1 MSPRPGNGDLRRKI
15 LDEARHLLVAQGV
28 SALSMRRVAS
38 EVGVSATSIYL
49 YYKDKKALIHAL
61 IAEGMEL
68 LGQGL
73 RESLAEAQAAGR
85 SSAELPVKRIE
96 AMCRQYLEFAQAHPE
111 YYEIMFLLRPQLMD
125 RYPRRMYRVARKNLG
140 LAVRELAAA
149 DGQTASDEH
158 RLRASVMWSTLHGAV
173 SLMQASRFDASLPR
187 ERLMDE
193 ALATALAA
201 GCPQRTPNLPAETTR

>member
-15 LDEARHLLVAQGV
+15 LDEARHVLVAEGM
-28 SALSMRRVAS
+28 SALTMRRVAS

-49 YYKDKKALIHAL
+49 YYKDKNALIHAL

-68 LGQGL
+68 LGERLG
-73 RESLAEAQAAGR
+73 EALTAGT
-85 SSAELPVKRIE
+85 SSADLPVKRVE
-96 AMCRQYLEFAQAHPE
+96 AMCRKYLEFAQAHPE
-111 YYEIMFLLRPQLMD
+111 YYEIMFLLRPQLME

-149 DGQTASDEH
+149 DGQPASDEH

-173 SLMQASRFDASLPR
+173 SLLLASRFDASLPR

-193 ALATALAA
+193 ALATAVAA

>member
-1 MSPRPGNGDLRRKI
+1 MSPRPGNGDLRRRI
-15 LDEARHLLVAQGV
+15 LDEARHVLVAEGV
-28 SALSMRRVAS
+28 SALSMRRVAA

-49 YYKDKKALIHAL
+49 YYKDKNALIHAL

-68 LGQGL
+68 LGESL
-73 RESLAEAQAAGR
+73 REALTAGT
-85 SSAELPVKRIE
+85 SSADLPVKRIE
-96 AMCRQYLEFAQAHPE
+96 AMCRKYLEFAQAHPE
-111 YYEIMFLLRPQLMD
+111 YYEIMFLLRPQLME

-149 DGQTASDEH
+149 DGLPASDEH

-173 SLMQASRFDASLPR
+173 SLLLASRFDAALPR

-193 ALATALAA
+193 ALATAVAA
-201 GCPQRTPNLPAETTR
+201 GCPQRPPNLPAETTR